1 MMFGGGVDVK
11 ATQHVGM
18 RAIQFDWLSLHSNGN
33 SITTTCAI
41 STGLLL
47 RY

>member
-1 MMFGGGVDVK
+1 MMFGGGADVK
-11 ATQHVGM
+11 RVPAIAV
-18 RAIQFDWLSLHSNGN
+18 RAIQFDWLSLHSNGISDN
-33 SITTTCAI
+33 NNMRI

>member
-1 MMFGGGVDVK
+1 VDVK
-11 ATQHVGM
+11 ATRRVAV
-18 RAIQFDWLSLHSNGN
+18 RAIQFDWLSLHSNGTSDN
-33 SITTTCAI
+33 NNMRI

>member
-1 MMFGGGVDVK
+1 V
-11 ATQHVGM
+11 
-18 RAIQFDWLSLHSNGN
+18 RAIQFDWLSLHSNGTSDN
-33 SITTTCAI
+33 NNMRI